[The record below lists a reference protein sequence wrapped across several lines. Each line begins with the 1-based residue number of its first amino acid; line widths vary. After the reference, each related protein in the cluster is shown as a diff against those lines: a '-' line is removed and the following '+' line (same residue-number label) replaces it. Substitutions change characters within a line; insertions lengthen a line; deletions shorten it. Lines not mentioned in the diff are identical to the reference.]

1 MGEHTAPLCRIVFII
16 EQHLLF
22 AVFGAGLLSS
32 CYSSVLVGY
41 RLAKRGPRFSS
52 VKRPPPS
59 PTGSCARRRFPLQTC
74 EDMVAGGVKHV
85 LSRHSLYLVSRL
97 MNLWV
102 LVIVFLLFLCDC
114 CVLFLKDLLAIS
126 KCMRF

>member
-52 VKRPPPS
+52 VKLPPPDTHRQLRPS
-59 PTGSCARRRFPLQTC
+59 QIPIANMRGHGCWWSEACTITTLFISRKSVDEFVG
-74 EDMVAGGVKHV
+74 AGDSV
-85 LSRHSLYLVSRL
+85 LA
-97 MNLWV
+97 V
-102 LVIVFLLFLCDC
+102 LV
-114 CVLFLKDLLAIS
+114 
-126 KCMRF
+126 